1 MKSCSMKDKMPEK
14 KKEMHLKM
22 HDAKKK
28 GMHAM
33 KKHHKKAK

>member
-1 MKSCSMKDKMPEK
+1 MKHAKEHEDKHDK
-14 KKEMHLKM
+14 KKMKLSM

-28 GMHAM
+28 GMHAV